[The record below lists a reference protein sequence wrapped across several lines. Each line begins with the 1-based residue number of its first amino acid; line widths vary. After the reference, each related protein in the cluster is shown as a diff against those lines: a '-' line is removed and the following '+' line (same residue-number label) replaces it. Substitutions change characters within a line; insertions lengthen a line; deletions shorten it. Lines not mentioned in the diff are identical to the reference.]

1 MNRSFLPSLLATL
14 PSSLSSPMPLSNQ
27 IAEDMKVAMKN
38 KDNATLST
46 LRLLRSAL
54 KNKQIDVQ
62 HELSEEEV
70 MAVVKSQ
77 LKQLQDSLDSF
88 LAAGRQET
96 VSQLKAEMAVLAGY
110 LPAQMSDEALLE
122 AVKVVIQQ
130 CGAVTKAD
138 MGKVMGLA
146 MKAVQGQA
154 DGTRVKKVVETILK

>member
-1 MNRSFLPSLLATL
+1 M
-14 PSSLSSPMPLSNQ
+14 SLSLRIN
-27 IAEDMKVAMKN
+27 EDMKSAMKN
-38 KDNATLST
+38 KNNATLST

-70 MAVVKSQ
+70 IVVIKSQ

-88 LAAGRQET
+88 SAAGRQES
-96 VSQLKAEMAVLAGY
+96 VLQLKAEMSVLGEY
-110 LPAQMSDEALLE
+110 LPAQMTDEQLLE
-122 AVKVVIQQ
+122 TVKNVMAQI
-130 CGAVTKAD
+130 GPVTKAD

-154 DGTRVKKVVETILK
+154 DGTRVKKIVETLL